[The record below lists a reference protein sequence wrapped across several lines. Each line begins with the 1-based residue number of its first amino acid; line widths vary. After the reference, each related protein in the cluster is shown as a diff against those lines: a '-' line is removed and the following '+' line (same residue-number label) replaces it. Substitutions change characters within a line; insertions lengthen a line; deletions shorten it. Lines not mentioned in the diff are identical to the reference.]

1 MEFRRLTALWLFSL
15 GFLVSAQPEEAKGG
29 SHVIDETDDEAV
41 EETGDKHIER
51 LPSSVFVVEHGFLD
65 DASKWLPRGTLL
77 LSSTTGQGFEARLS
91 DAKEFLQMRPQLI
104 PQMSAA
110 AEANKYYSMRMYSPV
125 SPKRVLQA
133 SIPAKLLADNFED
146 WHDILELVVS
156 PSGVP
161 VSLSYRVQ
169 QALGL
174 ALFDHTT
181 VHVAEPDWAEGPRVA
196 PKQLDTSAGGG
207 GPAGEGNPD
216 DPKNQPSF
224 LRKYWWIILI
234 AFLLVSSA
242 ADDGKGGGKGGKS
255 AGGKR

>member
-1 MEFRRLTALWLFSL
+1 MEWRRLAALWLFLHS
-15 GFLVSAQPEEAKGG
+15 FLISAQEDEAPG
-29 SHVIDETDDEAV
+29 SHAIDDA
-41 EETGDKHIER
+41 EEDADQGKEEKR
-51 LPSSVFVVEHGFLD
+51 NVRNPSSVFVVEHGFLD
-65 DASKWLPRGTLL
+65 DASKWSPRGTLL

-91 DAKEFLQMRPQLI
+91 DAKEFLQLRPQLM
-104 PQMSAA
+104 PQMSQA
-110 AEANKYYSMRMYSPV
+110 AESNKYYSMRMYSPE

-169 QALGL
+169 RALGL

-181 VHVAEPDWAEGPRVA
+181 VHVAEPDWADGPRIP
-196 PKQLDTSAGGG
+196 PKALDATGQPLSA
-207 GPAGEGNPD
+207 EGAEAAKD
-216 DPKNQPSF
+216 QPSF

-234 AFLLVSSA
+234 AVLLVSSA
-242 ADDGKGGGKGGKS
+242 ADDGKGGKGG
-255 AGGKR
+255 GKARPR

>member
-1 MEFRRLTALWLFSL
+1 MMSQA
-15 GFLVSAQPEEAKGG
+15 
-29 SHVIDETDDEAV
+29 
-41 EETGDKHIER
+41 
-51 LPSSVFVVEHGFLD
+51 
-65 DASKWLPRGTLL
+65 ASQNR
-77 LSSTTGQGFEARLS
+77 
-91 DAKEFLQMRPQLI
+91 
-104 PQMSAA
+104 
-110 AEANKYYSMRMYSPV
+110 YYSLRMYSPE

-161 VSLSYRVQ
+161 ASLSYRVQ

-181 VHVAEPDWAEGPRVA
+181 VHVAEPDWADGPRIP
-196 PKQLDTSAGGG
+196 PKPVDAQGNPT
-207 GPAGEGNPD
+207 GEGNPE

-234 AFLLVSSA
+234 AVLLVSSA
-242 ADDGKGGGKGGKS
+242 
-255 AGGKR
+255 